1 MGIITFLRKVR
12 QDRAAFKALIAVP
25 VTGAVTMP
33 ANAQLAFRSVAGAV
47 AGTTAGTM
55 VGPTNR
61 TIKTHALDA
70 GAIMNHRTIYAERGT
85 VVTPA
90 AGFELLLHV
99 GLGVFRKI
107 GEGV

>member
-1 MGIITFLRKVR
+1 MGILTLLRKVR

-33 ANAQLAFRSVAGAV
+33 ANAQLVFRSVAGAV

-61 TIKTHALDA
+61 TIKTNTLDA
-70 GAIMNHRTIYAERGT
+70 GDATLSIHAERGT
-85 VVTPA
+85 VVTPS